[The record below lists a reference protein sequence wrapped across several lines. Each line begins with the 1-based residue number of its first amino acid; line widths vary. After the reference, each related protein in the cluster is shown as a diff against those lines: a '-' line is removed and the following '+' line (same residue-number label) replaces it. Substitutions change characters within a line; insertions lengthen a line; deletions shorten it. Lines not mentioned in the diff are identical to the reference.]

1 MKRLTLGLLAGTLL
15 ALSGCG
21 DLPEPFLGNPGREGM
36 VLRQPPDPRLAI
48 PPPGTA
54 LLSDRAA
61 HTLAHDLAAR
71 LQDGEV
77 PAYAQPAEKT
87 DWRLAITATVNGTS
101 VIPSYRVLNPQ
112 GKPQGAMTGQPVPA
126 AAWASGNPATLH
138 QVALQAAPGISS
150 MLSGIQNGLM
160 RADPNS
166 LYNRS
171 ARVLVPEVTGA
182 PGDGDVVLARQMRT
196 KLAAL
201 GPFVSGDMKSPDITV
216 QGQVRIVPIG
226 PGQERVEIQ
235 WIIKDAKGREAGRV
249 IQLNVIPAGTLD
261 HYWGDVA
268 VVVAK
273 EASGGVEQVIQR
285 LSGHTPGN
293 ASTASALPPQRE

>member
-1 MKRLTLGLLAGTLL
+1 MRRLAAGILASALL

-48 PPPGTA
+48 PPPATA
-54 LLSDRAA
+54 LLSDGAA
-61 HTLAHDLAAR
+61 HMLADDLAAQ
-71 LQDGEV
+71 LQQGEV

-87 DWRLAITATVNGTS
+87 DWRLAIRAKVDGTR
-101 VIPSYRVLNPQ
+101 VVPLYTVLNPQ
-112 GKPQGAMTGQPVPA
+112 GQTQGAMSGQPVSA
-126 AAWASGNPATLH
+126 AAWASGDPSTLQ

-150 MLSGIQNGLM
+150 MLSGIQNSLM

-166 LYNRS
+166 LYNRA
-171 ARVLVPEVTGA
+171 ARVLVPDVTGA
-182 PGDGDVVLARQMRT
+182 PGDGDVILARQMRA
-196 KLAAL
+196 KLGAL
-201 GPFVSGDMKSPDITV
+201 GPRVSGDMKRPDITV
-216 QGQVRIVPIG
+216 QGQVRIVPIAAT
-226 PGQERVEIQ
+226 QERVEIQ

-249 IQLNVIPAGTLD
+249 IQLNVIPTGTLD

-268 VVVAK
+268 VVVAQ

-285 LSGHTPGN
+285 LSGK
-293 ASTASALPPQRE
+293 APPSS